1 MGLLLPIFISK
12 FIEVWP
18 IIKALQK
25 IDIPKP
31 LKKYPFFYEFF
42 FRKINIS

>member
-31 LKKYPFFYEFF
+31 LKNILFFMSFF
-42 FRKINIS
+42 LEK

>member
-1 MGLLLPIFISK
+1 MGLLLPIFMSK

-31 LKKYPFFYEFF
+31 LKKYPFFMSFF
-42 FRKINIS
+42 LEK